1 MLLYICKI
9 NKKGKNNMDI
19 QIALNKLNG
28 FFDMLFESG
37 FLFEE
42 EKLELNEVE
51 NTITSYVN
59 ERK

>member
-1 MLLYICKI
+1 
-9 NKKGKNNMDI
+9 MDI
-19 QIALNKLNG
+19 QTALDKLNG

-37 FLFEE
+37 FLSEE

-51 NTITSYVN
+51 DTITNYIN

>member
-1 MLLYICKI
+1 
-9 NKKGKNNMDI
+9 MDI
-19 QIALNKLNG
+19 QIALDKLNG

-37 FLFEE
+37 FLSEE

-51 NTITSYVN
+51 DTITSYIN